1 MWVHYHC
8 LRLDHQPV
16 AKNEKKKTVD
26 SDSERL
32 NKAVSI
38 FGGEEE

>member
-1 MWVHYHC
+1 MWVHYLC

-16 AKNEKKKTVD
+16 AEYEKRTVD

-32 NKAVSI
+32 NIATSI